1 MTTFIKDESGA
12 TAIEY
17 GMIVGFVAG
26 LIMTAYA
33 GAFYGMSGAFDVIVT
48 TLNVT

>member
-1 MTTFIKDESGA
+1 MNFFNDENGA

-17 GMIVGFVAG
+17 GMIIGFMAG

-33 GAFYGMSGAFDVIVT
+33 GALSGAASAFDVIVT
-48 TLNVT
+48 TLSVV

>member
-1 MTTFIKDESGA
+1 MHFLNDENGA

-17 GMIVGFVAG
+17 GMIIGFMCG

-33 GAFYGMSGAFDVIVT
+33 GAFNNMSDVFGVIVDS
-48 TLNVT
+48 LAVV